1 MNDETLKAEYSFA
14 RAQNREAAGEQ
25 FHEAERIAKAHG
37 LLLTRHTGT
46 HYSLTK
52 RNDFREIV
60 WRLNIYPG
68 NRRLWWDRNH
78 GKPPFYLPFNLG
90 QPWTLLDVVRA
101 AVEAQEERERTA
113 TA

>member
-1 MNDETLKAEYSFA
+1 MNDDTLRAERSLA

-25 FHEAERIAKAHG
+25 FHEAHRLAVEYG
-37 LLLTRHTGT
+37 LLLNRHTNQ

-52 RNDFREIV
+52 RNDSREIV
-60 WRLNIYPG
+60 WHLNIYPG

-101 AVEAQEERERTA
+101 AIEAQEKRGQGART
-113 TA
+113 